1 MKSCAMMPQD
11 GPPEPS
17 PAEASKMRNASK
29 TWGIT
34 TFSEFIGGGVEIQ
47 WMCVLNRF
55 RSIREQKSIE
65 IHWFLYHF
73 LKSISTCDDKTID
86 TTMKN
91 GVSEPI
97 KTR

>member
-1 MKSCAMMPQD
+1 
-11 GPPEPS
+11 
-17 PAEASKMRNASK
+17 MRNVYN

-34 TFSEFIGGGVEIQ
+34 TFSGFIGGGVEMQ
-47 WMCVLNRF
+47 WMCASNRF

-97 KTR
+97 KTRQKPSGICMNPG